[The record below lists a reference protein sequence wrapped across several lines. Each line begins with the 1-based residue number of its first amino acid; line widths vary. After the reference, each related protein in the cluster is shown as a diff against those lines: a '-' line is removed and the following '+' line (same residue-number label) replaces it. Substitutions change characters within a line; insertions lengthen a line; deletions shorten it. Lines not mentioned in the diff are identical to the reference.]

1 MQQTLPNYYA
11 ELDLDDVRGNTY
23 NQAVFRVSVTITFQN
38 PTDTATM
45 ASLLVQTPQAQGV
58 AGGYILALNP
68 IGQWQLQDTKSAT
81 DIPVVRHGII
91 PIHSSQPTT
100 ITIEVI
106 NKILYAS
113 INNQWVIA
121 YPDTLNESPAA
132 VSFLVE
138 RPGKAH
144 SSPILFSN
152 FYIDR

>member
-1 MQQTLPNYYA
+1 
-11 ELDLDDVRGNTY
+11 
-23 NQAVFRVSVTITFQN
+23 
-38 PTDTATM
+38 M

-91 PIHSSQPTT
+91 PIHSSQPIT

-106 NKILYAS
+106 NKTLYAS
-113 INNQWVIA
+113 INDHWVIA
-121 YPDTLNESPAA
+121 YPDTLNASPAA

-138 RPGKAH
+138 RPGEAH

-152 FYIDR
+152 FYIDQ